1 VYFFKHLLG
10 HRSWL
15 RILREGGLSFR
26 VQRGICFCLEFNR
39 TESRFVGPESA
50 ALPSTS
56 LWEAE
61 QRRSLCSNSARKS
74 FEFCKTILPP
84 SCCKLWA
91 ARGLWTLGMTGIGCR
106 NCLTNC
112 CDTTLRQRRPR
123 SFVFAGLIVVLLIT
137 LAAPLGGG
145 QRDVSPASRSHT
157 ATIVFMTDFGADNDA
172 VPICKGVMLSIDPD
186 VRIIDLTHQVTPYS
200 ILEGARFLY
209 GTTPYYP
216 AGTIFEVVVDPTVGS
231 SRKAVVVKSK
241 RGQYF
246 VLPDNGLM
254 TMVQDR
260 DGLDGAREITNP
272 EWMIG
277 RKLSSTFHGRDI
289 FSPAAAHL
297 ARGDDWTEAGP
308 EVPIEK
314 LVRLNIPIATLLP
327 TGIRGT
333 IVAIDRP
340 FGSLIS
346 NIEGDDFLKLG
357 YAHGDQVSV
366 TLGEKLTVLPFV
378 KTFSDVAVGKPLLYI
393 DSRGHVA
400 VAINQ
405 GNYSATYHVTPPA
418 AIFVARKPG

>member
-1 VYFFKHLLG
+1 MKSILVNSPRKAQLKLHLLLFVVALMLLAPG
-10 HRSWL
+10 VTAFG
-15 RILREGGLSFR
+15 EGR
-26 VQRGICFCLEFNR
+26 QDARPDV
-39 TESRFVGPESA
+39 
-50 ALPSTS
+50 PSH
-56 LWEAE
+56 
-61 QRRSLCSNSARKS
+61 
-74 FEFCKTILPP
+74 P
-84 SCCKLWA
+84 
-91 ARGLWTLGMTGIGCR
+91 
-106 NCLTNC
+106 
-112 CDTTLRQRRPR
+112 
-123 SFVFAGLIVVLLIT
+123 
-137 LAAPLGGG
+137 
-145 QRDVSPASRSHT
+145 
-157 ATIVFMTDFGADNDA
+157 ATIVFMTDFGTDNDA
-172 VPICKGVMLSIDPD
+172 VPICKGVMLGIDPD

-260 DGLDGAREITNP
+260 DGLEGAREITNS

-277 RKLSSTFHGRDI
+277 QKLSSTFHGRDI

-297 ARGDDWTEAGP
+297 ARGDDWTQVGP
-308 EVPIEK
+308 EVPVEK
-314 LVRLNIPIATLLP
+314 LVRLNIPAAALDRG
-327 TGIRGT
+327 GIHGT

-346 NIEGDDFLKLG
+346 NIGGEDFLKLG
-357 YAHGDQVSV
+357 YAHGDQVRV
-366 TLGEKLTVLPFV
+366 TLGGRIIVLPFM
-378 KTFSDVAVGKPLLYI
+378 KTFSDVPIGKPLLYI

-405 GNYSATYHVTPPA
+405 GNYSATYHVMPPTT
-418 AIFVARKPG
+418 IFIPRKPE

>member
-1 VYFFKHLLG
+1 MKGTLTNSPAKAQLSLHLL
-10 HRSWL
+10 L
-15 RILREGGLSFR
+15 
-26 VQRGICFCLEFNR
+26 
-39 TESRFVGPESA
+39 FV
-50 ALPSTS
+50 
-56 LWEAE
+56 
-61 QRRSLCSNSARKS
+61 
-74 FEFCKTILPP
+74 
-84 SCCKLWA
+84 
-91 ARGLWTLGMTGIGCR
+91 
-106 NCLTNC
+106 
-112 CDTTLRQRRPR
+112 
-123 SFVFAGLIVVLLIT
+123 VVLRL
-137 LAAPLGGG
+137 LAPDVIALGGG
-145 QRDVSPASRSHT
+145 RQGARPNAPPHPAI
-157 ATIVFMTDFGADNDA
+157 IVFMTDFGTDNDA

-260 DGLDGAREITNP
+260 DGLEGAREITNP

-277 RKLSSTFHGRDI
+277 EKLSSTFHGRDI

-308 EVPIEK
+308 EVPVEK
-314 LVRLNIPIATLLP
+314 LVRLDIPRASSDAK
-327 TGIRGT
+327 GIHGT

-346 NIEGDDFLKLG
+346 NIEGEDFLKLG
-357 YAHGDQVSV
+357 YAHGDQVHV
-366 TLGEKLTVLPFV
+366 TLGGKPVVLPFM

-405 GNYSATYHVTPPA
+405 GNYSATYGVTPPT
-418 AIFVARKPG
+418 AIFIPRKAE